1 MTICLHLLSGAAEG
15 GQVQEPHGAAGRGL
29 RALLHQ
35 PIFNDGNQKDCVGA
49 GEVSIKPN
57 QGKAVLCVQDIVGDE
72 ERVDLSENIVL
83 KVNQTME
90 EYMEQ
95 ARQVSFVNFRF
106 CQFCGVR

>member
-1 MTICLHLLSGAAEG
+1 M
-15 GQVQEPHGAAGRGL
+15 
-29 RALLHQ
+29 
-35 PIFNDGNQKDCVGA
+35 
-49 GEVSIKPN
+49 
-57 QGKAVLCVQDIVGDE
+57 GDE